1 MLFLQ
6 VGFSEILGFQD
17 LMHFQDYL
25 ERKEDAVEVV
35 VITEDDDNAESSW
48 LQKRHVDKHISDFM
62 PVIDPVNNVLHPNE
76 INTAGNSHAKFETR
90 KGTSPSSSI
99 LDMVHMIYIKMK
111 IEEISADKTYA
122 VVNLGDRTFILTLRL
137 AYYKNH
143 KDLLRISNALKPM

>member
-1 MLFLQ
+1 MLYLQ

-25 ERKEDAVEVV
+25 ERKEDAIEVV

-62 PVIDPVNNVLHPNE
+62 PVIDPVDNVLHPNE
-76 INTAGNSHAKFETR
+76 NNTAGNSRAQFETK
-90 KGTSPSSSI
+90 KGTSPSSSV

-111 IEEISADKTYA
+111 IEEISADKTYIIA
-122 VVNLGDRTFILTLRL
+122 NLGAKNFIFTLR
-137 AYYKNH
+137 
-143 KDLLRISNALKPM
+143 